1 MASKMLIANVSDNSL
16 INSFL
21 KIIPKKSRKSANEKY
36 VFPSGGRVNNA
47 QWTLLIVASYK

>member
-1 MASKMLIANVSDNSL
+1 MAVANAGVNSL